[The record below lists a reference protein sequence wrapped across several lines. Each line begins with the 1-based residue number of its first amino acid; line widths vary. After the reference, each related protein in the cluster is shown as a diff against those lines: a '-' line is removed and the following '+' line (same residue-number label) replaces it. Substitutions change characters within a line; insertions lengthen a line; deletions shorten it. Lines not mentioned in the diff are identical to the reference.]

1 MCVRAC
7 VRVHRELYFRKD
19 QNFYR
24 IFNAKIQSTIFL
36 EVIAF
41 SRRILATNRLALSY
55 MEEIFFSGDLLP
67 REVCFSVAMTIC
79 RRAISGLS
87 MTKTCIW
94 FDIAFFRHNTYVQ
107 YGTIQISNGISC
119 DVHSLFTPDAEI
131 MPGMLRVL
139 SYPPSR
145 RAGNAELSLFS
156 WQKEHIPVKEENLS
170 QIPLGNVYIYI
181 SLDYFGL
188 ALPPWNW
195 SKKIFAEIF
204 AD

>member
-1 MCVRAC
+1 
-7 VRVHRELYFRKD
+7 
-19 QNFYR
+19 
-24 IFNAKIQSTIFL
+24 
-36 EVIAF
+36 
-41 SRRILATNRLALSY
+41 
-55 MEEIFFSGDLLP
+55 
-67 REVCFSVAMTIC
+67 
-79 RRAISGLS
+79 
-87 MTKTCIW
+87 
-94 FDIAFFRHNTYVQ
+94 VQ

-181 SLDYFGL
+181 LGLLWPGPASLKLVQENFRRNIRRLGV
-188 ALPPWNW
+188 
-195 SKKIFAEIF
+195 I
-204 AD
+204 